1 MPEWLENGIDWLRAL
16 TWAEAL
22 LLSAALFVVMFF
34 GSIAAVTCILV
45 KLPADYFQNDHP
57 HALAD
62 QHPVIRWIGLVLKNL
77 LGVTLVLIGI
87 VLALP
92 GVPGQGI
99 LTMLLGV
106 MLLSLPGKRRCEQ
119 WLVSRRRVR
128 AAIDRIRGK
137 FGKPPLVLD
146 GDPPI

>member
-1 MPEWLENGIDWLRAL
+1 MLVDVLLR
-16 TWAEAL
+16 
-22 LLSAALFVVMFF
+22 S
-34 GSIAAVTCILV
+34 
-45 KLPADYFQNDHP
+45 
-57 HALAD
+57 
-62 QHPVIRWIGLVLKNL
+62 
-77 LGVTLVLIGI
+77 
-87 VLALP
+87 LP

-128 AAIDRIRGK
+128 AGIDRIRGR

-146 GDPPI
+146 GDRPPPPI